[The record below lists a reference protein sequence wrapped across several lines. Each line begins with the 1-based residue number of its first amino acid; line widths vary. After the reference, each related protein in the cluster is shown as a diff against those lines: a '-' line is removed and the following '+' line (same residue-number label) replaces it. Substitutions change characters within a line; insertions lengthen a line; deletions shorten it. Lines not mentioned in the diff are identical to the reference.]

1 MMESI
6 IERLCNEPIGNY
18 EEAHAPDSIFVQT
31 ARAKCENLDKLM
43 AGLSET
49 QKELFEAVTEGDGAI
64 EGMISDKKAR
74 YAFRLGALIML
85 EVMEGREEMFK

>member
-18 EEAHAPDSIFVQT
+18 EEAHAPDSVFIQT
-31 ARAKCENLDKLM
+31 ARAKCDALDKLM

-49 QKELFEAVTEGDGAI
+49 QKELFEAVTDGDGAI
-64 EGMISDKKAR
+64 EGMMSDKKAR

-85 EVMEGREEMFK
+85 EVMEGKEEMFK